1 MAAAETSPTRQKAEE
16 QVTAHTRD
24 DGVAAFFRYARDR
37 ELIRLLRFDLSEP
50 PPWSVDPIF
59 NTYSFC
65 NVFRE
70 DDRTTRWF
78 RENVRDPYRDQG
90 AVVMATIIFRWFN
103 RIETGEALKRENL
116 FLDWNPW
123 QAKKALSGLPTVFT
137 GSYVIA
143 SPTGRTK
150 LDGIIQCI
158 DRVWKDRAYLQKV
171 VDEATTLEQ
180 VHRHLVQFPF
190 LGPFM
195 AYEIVTDLRYT
206 AALDRATDINHW
218 ASAGPGAARG
228 LGRILWGDHTCFG
241 YTSQTEQR
249 YMQTTME
256 DLLIDSQDERYWPQK
271 WPRWEMREVEH
282 TLCEFDK
289 YERVRLNQGTLRRK
303 FKPCTL

>member
-1 MAAAETSPTRQKAEE
+1 MTTP
-16 QVTAHTRD
+16 VHN
-24 DGVAAFFRYARDR
+24 GVAAFFRYARDR

-50 PPWSVDPIF
+50 APWSVDPIF

-78 RENVRDPYRDQG
+78 RENVRDPYRDHS
-90 AVVMATIIFRWFN
+90 AVVVATIIFRWFN
-103 RIETGEALKRENL
+103 RIETGEALRQEGL
-116 FLDWNPW
+116 FVDWDP
-123 QAKKALSGLPTVFT
+123 QRAKKALSKLPTVFT

-143 SPTGRTK
+143 SPTGQTK

-158 DRVWKDRAYLQKV
+158 NTVWKDRAYLQKA
-171 VDEATTLEQ
+171 VDEATTLAR
-180 VHRHLVQFPF
+180 VHHHLVEFPF

-195 AYEIVTDLRYT
+195 AYEIVTDLRFT
-206 AALDRATDINHW
+206 AALERATDINHW

-228 LGRILWGDHTCFG
+228 IGRIIMDDPDHFG
-241 YTSQTEQR
+241 YTSRAQQWTMQR
-249 YMQTTME
+249 HMR
-256 DLLIDSQDERYWPQK
+256 DLLGLSRREEYWPKK